1 MVAVLVE
8 MMAACG
14 GHSRRSSLIT
24 MQCGQATTSGRLA
37 KSTIRLT
44 LSRALKWCPGPT
56 CRQTLDRRGDHLT
69 SCPRTG
75 YLKLRATPLER
86 CWAQVFR
93 EAGVRVVENQFL
105 RDLGIPGVRPSDSR
119 KIEVIAYG
127 LPLFHGVL
135 LCVDATMVSPLTS
148 EGVPH
153 HNSPG
158 KAVLEAEKEKQR
170 TYHEL
175 QDGQRG
181 KLLVGVERKTSD

>member
-1 MVAVLVE
+1 MVAALVE

-14 GHSRRSSLIT
+14 GQSRRNSLIT
-24 MQCGQATTSGRLA
+24 MQYRQAATSGRLA
-37 KSTIRLT
+37 KSTLP
-44 LSRALKWCPGPT
+44 RALKWCPGPT

-75 YLKLRATPLER
+75 YLKLRATRLER

-93 EAGVRVVENQFL
+93 EAGARVVENQFL
-105 RDLGIPGVRPSDSR
+105 CDLGIPGVRPSDCR

-135 LCVDATMVSPLTS
+135 LCVGATMVSPLSS
-148 EGVPH
+148 EGAPH

-170 TYHEL
+170 NYHEP
-175 QDGQRG
+175 QDGQHG